1 MHGYLARRT
10 GDREL
15 AADLTQETFVKAT
28 RSLLGWSGGT
38 AEGWLLA
45 VARSVLADHLRKR
58 RVETLPMP
66 DDSVVG
72 ALLSDRDSTAESV
85 AVRDV
90 LDRLPPKQA
99 KLLRLADIEG
109 FRAVEIAAM
118 TGTNEGTVRMALH
131 RARTAFR
138 DAWTSD
144 HPGDEAL

>member
-1 MHGYLARRT
+1 VLGYLARRT
-10 GDREL
+10 GDRDL

-58 RVETLPMP
+58 HIDTMPLP

-72 ALLSDRDSTAESV
+72 PLLSAGDSTAEAV

-90 LDRLPPKQA
+90 LDRLPQHQA
-99 KLLRLADIEG
+99 KLLRLADLEG

-118 TGTNEGTVRMALH
+118 SGTNEGTVRMALH
-131 RARTAFR
+131 RARAAFR
-138 DAWTSD
+138 TAWTND
-144 HPGDEAL
+144 LPGDEGQ

>member
-28 RSLLGWSGGT
+28 RSLLGWSGGS

-45 VARSVLADHLRKR
+45 VARSVLLDHLRR
-58 RVETLPMP
+58 RHVETLPLP

-72 ALLSDRDSTAESV
+72 ALLSANDATAEAV

-90 LDRLPPKQA
+90 LNRLPAHQA
-99 KLLRLADIEG
+99 RLLRLADLEG

-118 TGTNEGTVRMALH
+118 SGTNEGTVRMALH
-131 RARTAFR
+131 RARAAFR
-138 DAWTSD
+138 EAWLD
-144 HPGDEAL
+144 DRPGDEAQ